1 MPALL
6 WACVSVLFDSN
17 VRESDSLVITESFP
31 KDDCAINQ
39 NRPKITFLEIF
50 EQQNFN
56 IIHDIRQF
64 LSQTMMLLCEW
75 KATVELYIDEEEI
88 E

>member
-1 MPALL
+1 
-6 WACVSVLFDSN
+6 
-17 VRESDSLVITESFP
+17 VREITESFP

-39 NRPKITFLEIF
+39 NHPRPKITFLEIF

-56 IIHDIRQF
+56 IIQDVLRQF
-64 LSQTMMLLCEW
+64 LPQTMMLLCEW